1 LEVKQVPAEFL
12 VSGAGD
18 ETEPVPMKKSVG
30 NFDKLIIETCDKSDL
45 YMGVAVIY
53 LYRYVIFQ
61 MIDKIAMLSQL
72 SVVFAQNPLTFLG

>member
-1 LEVKQVPAEFL
+1 MVQLIWLVP
-12 VSGAGD
+12 GAGD
-18 ETEPVPMKKSVG
+18 KPEPAPMKKSVG
-30 NFDKLIIETCDKSDL
+30 NFDKLIIETGDKSNL
-45 YMGVAVIY
+45 NMGVAVIY